1 MSQLI
6 NEINNMRKLMG
17 ITEGVVPS
25 VLYHGGGADFDQFDL
40 SHVLGGAGVI
50 THGYGVYL
58 TADKSVAERY
68 ALNSVGRKGFIY
80 TVRAYNI
87 DTLLGWEEPIDS
99 DIAQN
104 IFNRYSR
111 MTEDEQELEDMMDAL
126 GLSDGYYGQSMT
138 SSLYSYLEAVLGG
151 KKQATDLLLKSGVD
165 GIYFRSNE
173 SGTDTIN
180 YVIFD
185 EGNVKILDKEPISDE
200 DNPGGYKY
208 SV

>member
-1 MSQLI
+1 MKRL
-6 NEINNMRKLMG
+6 NEELKNMKKLMG
-17 ITEGVVPS
+17 INEGVVPE
-25 VLYHGGGADFDQFDL
+25 VLYHGGGSEFEDFDL

-58 TADKSVAERY
+58 TADRVVAERY
-68 ALNSVGRKGFIY
+68 ALNSVGRRGYVY

-87 DTLLGWEEPIDS
+87 DTLLGWEEPVDS
-99 DIAQN
+99 GIAQS

-111 MTEDEQELEDMMDAL
+111 MTEDETELEDMMDAL

-138 SSLYSYLEAVLGG
+138 SSLYSYLTAVLGG
-151 KKQATDLLLKSGVD
+151 KKEATELLLKSGVD

-173 SGTDTIN
+173 SGTDTTN

-185 EGNVKILDKEPISDE
+185 PSNIRIIDKEFVE
-200 DNPGGYKY
+200 ENT
-208 SV
+208 